1 MRNLTILRRKK
12 AAAAL
17 GKMKVYIEDPFSN
30 ELDIKD
36 VPCRKLGELK
46 NGVEKKTK
54 ALDIPVLMPR
64 DIFYSNTKKSLIL
77 KMLNSDNF
85 WKMN

>member
-17 GKMKVYIEDPFSN
+17 TKMKVYIEDPFSN
-30 ELDIKD
+30 ELTIKD

-46 NGVEKKTK
+46 NGEEVTFQIENRAAK
-54 ALDIPVLMPR
+54 IS
-64 DIFYSNTKKSLIL
+64 YSTVTIHRK
-77 KMLNSDNF
+77 
-85 WKMN
+85 